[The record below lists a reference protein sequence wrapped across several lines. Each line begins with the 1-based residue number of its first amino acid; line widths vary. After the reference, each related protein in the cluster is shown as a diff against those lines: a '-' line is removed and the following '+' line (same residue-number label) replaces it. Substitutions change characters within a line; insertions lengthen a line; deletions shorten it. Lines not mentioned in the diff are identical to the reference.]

1 MDALTT
7 PSNWQRVRLGDI
19 LTLKHGRDYKKFKLG
34 NIPVYGSGGYMLSI
48 NNFLH
53 NGESVCIGRKGTIDK
68 PIYLNGKFWVVDTL
82 FYSYSFKKSI
92 PKFIFYAF
100 SIIKWSNYNEA
111 TGVPS
116 LTKMTISNIEIP
128 LPPLNEQIAIAN
140 ILSDVDRYLYS
151 LDALI
156 LKKESVKKAL
166 SFELLSQRKRLKGF
180 NQNWQRVRLG
190 DICEITTG
198 SLDANE
204 MVHYGKYRFYTCA
217 KKYYFIDKYAFDT
230 EAILISGNGAYVG
243 YVHYYKGK
251 FNAYQRT
258 YVLDNFSEH
267 IIFVKYFLTMFLQSH
282 IQTNKNEGNT
292 PYIVMATLKDFE
304 IPLPPLNEQIAI
316 ANILSDVDRY
326 LYSLDALI
334 LKKESVKKALSFEL
348 LSQRKRLK
356 GFNQNWQRVR
366 LGDIC
371 EITTGSL
378 DANEMV
384 HYGKY
389 RFYTCAKKY
398 YFIDKYAFD
407 TEAILISGNGAYVGY
422 VHYYK
427 GKFNAYQRTYVLDNF
442 SEHIIFVKYFLTMFL
457 QSHIQTN
464 KNEGNTPYIVM
475 ATLKDFEIPLPP
487 LNEQI
492 AIANILSD
500 LDNEIISLKNKKRQ
514 FDNIKKALN
523 HDLMSAK
530 IRVLKK

>member
-19 LTLKHGRDYKKFKLG
+19 AEIKRGASPRPIENPKWFCANSNVGWVRISDISKNSRFLYKTAQKLSKKG
-34 NIPVYGSGGYMLSI
+34 IEKSRLVKQNSLIMSM
-48 NNFLH
+48 
-53 NGESVCIGRKGTIDK
+53 CATIGK
-68 PIYLNGKFWVVDTL
+68 PIITKIDTCIHDGFVVFENPKIDLNYLYYFLCYIEKEWLESGQQGSQVNLNVDL
-82 FYSYSFKKSI
+82 IKNKEVFY
-92 PKFIFYAF
+92 PKD
-100 SIIKWSNYNEA
+100 
-111 TGVPS
+111 
-116 LTKMTISNIEIP
+116 
-128 LPPLNEQIAIAN
+128 LNEQIAIAN

-217 KKYYFIDKYAFDT
+217 KEYYFIDKYAFDT

-304 IPLPPLNEQIAI
+304 ILLPPLNEQIAI
-316 ANILSDVDRY
+316 ANILSA
-326 LYSLDALI
+326 LD
-334 LKKESVKKALSFEL
+334 
-348 LSQRKRLK
+348 
-356 GFNQNWQRVR
+356 
-366 LGDIC
+366 
-371 EITTGSL
+371 
-378 DANEMV
+378 
-384 HYGKY
+384 H
-389 RFYTCAKKY
+389 
-398 YFIDKYAFD
+398 
-407 TEAILISGNGAYVGY
+407 
-422 VHYYK
+422 
-427 GKFNAYQRTYVLDNF
+427 
-442 SEHIIFVKYFLTMFL
+442 
-457 QSHIQTN
+457 
-464 KNEGNTPYIVM
+464 
-475 ATLKDFEIPLPP
+475 
-487 LNEQI
+487 
-492 AIANILSD
+492 
-500 LDNEIISLKNKKRQ
+500 EIISLKNKKRQ

>member
-1 MDALTT
+1 MDALML
-7 PSNWQRVRLGDI
+7 PSNWQRVRLGDVGKPCMCKRVMKHQTTRYGEIPFYKIGTFGNTADAFISKKLFLEYKTKYSFPKKGDI
-19 LTLKHGRDYKKFKLG
+19 L
-34 NIPVYGSGGYMLSI
+34 ISASGT
-48 NNFLH
+48 
-53 NGESVCIGRKGTIDK
+53 IGRAVIYDGKPAYFQDSNIVWIDNDETLVK
-68 PIYLNGKFWVVDTL
+68 NDFL
-82 FYSYSFKKSI
+82 FYAYSNV
-92 PKFIFYAF
+92 
-100 SIIKWSNYNEA
+100 KWDTEHTTILRLYNDNFRN
-111 TGVPS
+111 T
-116 LTKMTISNIEIP
+116 LIP

-140 ILSDVDRYLYS
+140 ILSDVDHYLYS

-217 KKYYFIDKYAFDT
+217 KEYYFIDKYAFDT

-304 IPLPPLNEQIAI
+304 IFLPPLNEQIAI
-316 ANILSDVDRY
+316 ANILSA
-326 LYSLDALI
+326 LD
-334 LKKESVKKALSFEL
+334 S
-348 LSQRKRLK
+348 
-356 GFNQNWQRVR
+356 
-366 LGDIC
+366 
-371 EITTGSL
+371 
-378 DANEMV
+378 
-384 HYGKY
+384 
-389 RFYTCAKKY
+389 
-398 YFIDKYAFD
+398 
-407 TEAILISGNGAYVGY
+407 
-422 VHYYK
+422 
-427 GKFNAYQRTYVLDNF
+427 
-442 SEHIIFVKYFLTMFL
+442 
-457 QSHIQTN
+457 
-464 KNEGNTPYIVM
+464 
-475 ATLKDFEIPLPP
+475 
-487 LNEQI
+487 
-492 AIANILSD
+492 
-500 LDNEIISLKNKKRQ
+500 EIISLKNKKRQ
-514 FDNIKKALN
+514 FENIKKALN